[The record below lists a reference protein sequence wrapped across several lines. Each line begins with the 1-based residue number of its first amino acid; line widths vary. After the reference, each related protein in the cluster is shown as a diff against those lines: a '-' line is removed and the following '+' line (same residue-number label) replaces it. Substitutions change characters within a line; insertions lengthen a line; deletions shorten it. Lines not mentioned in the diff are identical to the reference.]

1 MSKLTWAVAMALG
14 LIAMP
19 ALAADDQGFYAG
31 AGVGQMSVDSDTDL
45 DGTPLSFDDSDTA
58 FRIFGGWQFNE
69 NFGLEAGYIDGGSAS
84 ETFNI
89 EGTDVDVDIDVS
101 GFDLMLRGVLPI
113 GDSFFAFAQVGGIFW
128 DADFAASADGE
139 TVSDSDSGED
149 LAYGAGI
156 GFNFSENAGVRAEYM
171 IYDISGADVDSIL
184 GSIFWKF
191 N

>member
-1 MSKLTWAVAMALG
+1 MSKLTSAVAMALG

-31 AGVGQMSVDSDTDL
+31 AGAGQLSVDFSGDI
-45 DGTPLSFDDSDTA
+45 DGTLFSFDDSDTA
-58 FRIFGGWQFNE
+58 FRVFGGWQFNE
-69 NFGLEAGYIDGGSAS
+69 NFGLEAGYVDGGSAT

-89 EGTDVDVDIDVS
+89 EGTDVDVDIDVT
-101 GFDLMLRGVLPI
+101 GIDLLLRGILPM
-113 GDSFFAFAQVGGIFW
+113 GESFFAFAQAGVIFW
-128 DADFAASADGE
+128 DADFKASALGTSE
-139 TVSDSDSGED
+139 SDSDSGED

-171 IYDISGADVDSIL
+171 IYDISGTDVDSIL
-184 GSIFWKF
+184 ASIFWKF